1 MVSGSPDYLQHISL
15 TCTFSPNLCF
25 GTLIISSV
33 CVSLLQYMHTN
44 VPDVFCGGDL
54 AMFPLAMAKN
64 RMVNIG
70 HWQMA
75 QAQGKA
81 GNIDLTGKFH
91 KETLMHKINVWHLP
105 WEAQKL
111 LKRHLSE
118 VGLNSREFWV
128 NLYYLKLQNW
138 HQHCQPYLCS
148 LLQAGVFT
156 KHSDEYKQ

>member
-81 GNIDLTGKFH
+81 GNRFNWKVSQRDFDAQNQCLTFTMGSTKAIKTSSIGSGTKFTRILG
-91 KETLMHKINVWHLP
+91 EFI
-105 WEAQKL
+105 L
-111 LKRHLSE
+111 LKAPKLTSTLST
-118 VGLNSREFWV
+118 L
-128 NLYYLKLQNW
+128 
-138 HQHCQPYLCS
+138 P
-148 LLQAGVFT
+148 LLSPSGWSV
-156 KHSDEYKQ
+156 Y